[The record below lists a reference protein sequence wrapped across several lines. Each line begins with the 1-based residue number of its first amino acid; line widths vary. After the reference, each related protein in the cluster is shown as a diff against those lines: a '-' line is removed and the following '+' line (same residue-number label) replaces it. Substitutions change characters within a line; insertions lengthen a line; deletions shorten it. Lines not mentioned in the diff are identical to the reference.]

1 MRDSNDGGWGA
12 SRVARDVISGCNGSL
27 DLLGVQW
34 MKLLK
39 KIRSWDDDSCDTEPL
54 FCAIFLEYP
63 VECPQCC

>member
-39 KIRSWDDDSCDTEPL
+39 NPALGMMIPVILSL
-54 FCAIFLEYP
+54 IFVP
-63 VECPQCC
+63 FSRNVQ